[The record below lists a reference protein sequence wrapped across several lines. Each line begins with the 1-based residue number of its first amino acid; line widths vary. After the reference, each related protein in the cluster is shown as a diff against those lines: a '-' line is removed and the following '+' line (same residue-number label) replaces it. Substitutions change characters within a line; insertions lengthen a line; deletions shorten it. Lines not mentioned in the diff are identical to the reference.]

1 MIHEIQLPSLEL
13 FDLKLGSFSS
23 LDPPLVNW
31 LSHLARYTIRCPVLK
46 KIWLAAKSPRWRVY
60 SRDMFEVN
68 GGFSS

>member
-46 KIWLAAKSPRWRVY
+46 KH
-60 SRDMFEVN
+60 
-68 GGFSS
+68 G